1 MNKTL
6 KNAAVF
12 LSASAL
18 LALCYPQIETGV
30 SIAQTMEAATI
41 SENVEMINTPNGDE
55 KTRLRMVSNEVSLSK
70 SGAADANAET
80 AKTVAVLAKSEAF
93 TAFSSASTYSATA
106 YSLRGRTATGSGVR
120 RGIIAADPHHLPLG
134 TRVQISAGAWSGIY
148 VVADTGGAIKGR
160 KIDVWVPNNG
170 EARQFGRR
178 KVMLTV
184 MSKAR

>member
-18 LALCYPQIETGV
+18 LALCYPQIETSV
-30 SIAQTMEAATI
+30 SIAQTMEAAAV
-41 SENVEMINTPNGDE
+41 SENAETTNTPNGDE
-55 KTRLRMVSNEVSLSK
+55 KTRLRIVSNEVSLSK
-70 SGAADANAET
+70 PIAEAKTETVSAVTGAA
-80 AKTVAVLAKSEAF
+80 KTEAF
-93 TAFSSASTYSATA
+93 SVSSSAIAYSATA
-106 YSLRGRTATGSGVR
+106 YTLRGRTAAGSGVR
-120 RGIIAADPHHLPLG
+120 RGIIAADPRHLPLG
-134 TRVQISAGAWSGIY
+134 TRVQISAGNWSGTY
-148 VVADTGGAIKGR
+148 LVADTGGAIRGR

-184 MSKAR
+184 MTKAR

>member
-30 SIAQTMEAATI
+30 AIAQAMDATAV
-41 SENVEMINTPNGDE
+41 SGNVETVKTPNGDD
-55 KTRLRMVSNEVSLSK
+55 KTRAKVISKEVSS
-70 SGAADANAET
+70 SGSVAAANAGT
-80 AKTVAVLAKSEAF
+80 AKIDAVAAKSEALSP
-93 TAFSSASTYSATA
+93 ASLSAIAYSATA

-134 TRVQISAGAWSGIY
+134 TRVLISAGAWSGTY
-148 VVADTGGAIKGR
+148 TVADTGGAIKGR

-184 MSKAR
+184 MTKAR